1 LGRDTSLGP
10 SSLFFGGINMSEE
23 KTFEQMTCHIFKDYG
38 ITFDEKGSTW
48 GTVRKVQ
55 WIKNNKE
62 PDENKAKIEIRKF
75 TQTSEGERMMKGYTF
90 STPEGPGELVVGL
103 IDAGFGDTKDILRA
117 VRKRDDF
124 LESAKHI
131 NEDKYDNDSGE
142 SFDMRD
148 LLLGMVDEEE

>member
-1 LGRDTSLGP
+1 
-10 SSLFFGGINMSEE
+10 MSEE

-48 GTVRKVQ
+48 GSVRKVQ
-55 WIKNNKE
+55 WLKADKE
-62 PDENKAKIEIRKF
+62 PDESKAKIEIRKF
-75 TQTSEGERMMKGYTF
+75 TQTSDGERMMKGYTF

-103 IDAGFGDTKDILRA
+103 INAGFGNTKEILRE

-131 NEDKYDNDSGE
+131 NENNEDDYSGE
-142 SFDMRD
+142 MFDMRD
-148 LLLGMVDEEE
+148 LLLGMNNEDDE

>member
-1 LGRDTSLGP
+1 MAFDQS
-10 SSLFFGGINMSEE
+10 MEC
-23 KTFEQMTCHIFKDYG
+23 KIFKDYG

-55 WIKNNKE
+55 WLKSGKE
-62 PDENKAKIEIRKF
+62 PDESKAKIEIRKF

-103 IDAGFGDTKDILRA
+103 IEAGFGDTKDILKA

-124 LESAKHI
+124 LSAAENI
-131 NEDKYDNDSGE
+131 NNDSEDNGNGE
-142 SFDMRD
+142 TFDMRD
-148 LLLGMVDEEE
+148 LLLGIEGLED